1 MRGKSSSS
9 TIGLR
14 TLLPN
19 FVRSLLYLPSSPS
32 TQLQCNAILNCPD
45 ILVTV
50 PPPPPENINHDAQVD
65 AAIVRI
71 MKTRKNLAHSLL
83 MSELF
88 SQVKFPATAVDL
100 KKRIESLI
108 ERDYLERDP
117 NKPGDYR
124 YLA

>member
-1 MRGKSSSS
+1 MTESSMQGREVEARKDAYYNVNYTYSMFRIRFNYFCFTEVSLQSS
-9 TIGLR
+9 CDCR
-14 TLLPN
+14 
-19 FVRSLLYLPSSPS
+19 
-32 TQLQCNAILNCPD
+32 
-45 ILVTV
+45 
-50 PPPPPENINHDAQVD
+50 QVD

-71 MKTRKNLAHSLL
+71 MKARKSLAHTLL

-88 SQVKFPATAVDL
+88 SQLKFPATPVDL

-117 NKPGDYR
+117 SQPGVYK